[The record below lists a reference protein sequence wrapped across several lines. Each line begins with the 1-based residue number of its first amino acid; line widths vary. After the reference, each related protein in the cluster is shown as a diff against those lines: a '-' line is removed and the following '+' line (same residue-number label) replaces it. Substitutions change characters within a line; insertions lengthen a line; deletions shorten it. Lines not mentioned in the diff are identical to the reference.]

1 MYSEAL
7 MEKIKKVVKTWP
19 GKEGELDSLPIHE
32 LINALDQVKCDVANG
47 LKSSDPLIPLMIQ
60 NVLNKKLFELA
71 TNIQNYP
78 LNNKEKIVQVYLLVR
93 PKIAYN
99 MNKLFVVCERNV
111 KRTKF
116 NGEEEIIRTYNLG
129 VDYMP
134 ESGDWGHAHY
144 DATTPKRWEEYIRD
158 EYGMAI
164 PLLSSEAQDE

>member
-1 MYSEAL
+1 MYSKTL
-7 MEKIKKVVKTWP
+7 MEKIKKVVKTWT

-116 NGEEEIIRTYNLG
+116 NNGILLILQFSPLTKILSFPPTSHNIILSASNGLI
-129 VDYMP
+129 
-134 ESGDWGHAHY
+134 SS
-144 DATTPKRWEEYIRD
+144 
-158 EYGMAI
+158 AI
-164 PLLSSEAQDE
+164 SNKDSVGTKGSSLISS